1 MILISDGENK
11 DKEDKTETDPL
22 INKSLLPFSLNII
35 LAWLVDRPAQLHILI
50 STYCRA
56 RLSVGMTQTKSQ

>member
-1 MILISDGENK
+1 MLMILISDGENK

-35 LAWLVDRPAQLHILI
+35 LAWLVDRPAHID
-50 STYCRA
+50 
-56 RLSVGMTQTKSQ
+56 